1 MNNITSDNDLFL
13 ARKHFEDG
21 LIYFENKDFINAE
34 INFSKSL
41 EIIPDRL
48 STITNLIATLIKLN
62 KLLDASKHLQIA
74 MRKYEK
80 DEILYLNQ
88 GILNLKLKNLTA
100 ALVSFDNSISINNNY
115 SEAYNNLGFVY
126 DKLNESNLSL
136 INYNAAIRINP
147 RYIEALYNRGNLY
160 LKLKKYDLAII
171 DFESAITID
180 KNYEDLL
187 ASYIAAKMQVCDWTN
202 YEIDLKDLNILLDK
216 KIVTAPFH
224 VLSLFDDPKLHYSV
238 AKSYY
243 ESEIPIDDSLGDLNF
258 PIINSKIR
266 IGYFSA
272 DFHNHA
278 TSFLMVN
285 IFELHDRSKF
295 EFYAFSFGP
304 NLNDEM
310 RFRLSNAFDQFID
323 VSYMSDYEVTNLA
336 RKLNINIAI
345 DLKGY
350 TEGQRAGIF
359 SKRCAPIQVNF
370 LGYPGTMSA
379 PFYDYIIA
387 DSIIIPNNME
397 LFYSEKIVFLPNT
410 YQPNDSNKVI
420 SSNNLKKQDHGLPE
434 NAFVFCSFN
443 NTYKILPEIFD
454 IWLNILKAVPHSVLW
469 LIKDNN
475 LAVSNLRMYAEK
487 NGVSSDRLI
496 FADRLKLDEHL
507 ARHKFADLFLDTF
520 PYNAHT
526 TASDALWAGL
536 PVLTCQGKSF
546 ASRVASSLLVAIN
559 LSEFI
564 TNTFC
569 EYQSKAIYFAR
580 NTKII
585 DDAKLSLEKNRNT
598 YPLFNSLSFTRDL
611 EMAYFQMY
619 SRYLNSEKLAN
630 IYI

>member
-1 MNNITSDNDLFL
+1 MNNITSDNDFFL

-187 ASYIAAKMQVCDWTN
+187 ASYIAAKMQVCDWTS

-323 VSYMSDYEVTNLA
+323 VSNMSDYEVTNLA

-420 SSNNLKKQDHGLPE
+420 SSNNLKKQDHGLPK

>member
-1 MNNITSDNDLFL
+1 MNNITSDNDLFF
-13 ARKHFEDG
+13 AKKHFEDG

-34 INFSKSL
+34 INFCKSL

-62 KLLDASKHLQIA
+62 KLVDASKHLQNA
-74 MRKYEK
+74 MTKYEK

-100 ALVSFDNSISINNNY
+100 ALVSFDNSISINSNY

-126 DKLNESNLSL
+126 DKLNELNLSL

-160 LKLKKYDLAII
+160 LKLKKYDLAIK
-171 DFESAITID
+171 DFESAIIID

-202 YEIDLKDLNILLDK
+202 YEINLKDLSILLDK
-216 KIVTAPFH
+216 KIVTSPFH

-238 AKSYY
+238 AKAYY
-243 ESEIPIDDSLGDLNF
+243 ESEMPIDNSLGDLNY

-323 VSYMSDYEVTNLA
+323 VSNMSDYEVTNLA

-370 LGYPGTMSA
+370 LGYPGTMGA

-420 SSNNLKKQDHGLPE
+420 SSNNLKKQDHGLPK

-619 SRYLNSEKLAN
+619 SRYMNSEKLAN

>member
-1 MNNITSDNDLFL
+1 MNNIISDNDHFF
-13 ARKHFEDG
+13 AKKHFEDG
-21 LIYFENKDFINAE
+21 LIHFENKDFINAE

-62 KLLDASKHLQIA
+62 KFVDASKYLQNA

-100 ALVSFDNSISINNNY
+100 AIQSFDNSIKINNNY
-115 SEAYNNLGFVY
+115 SEAYNNLGFIY

-136 INYNAAIRINP
+136 YNYNAAIRINP
-147 RYIEALYNRGNLY
+147 IYIEALYNRGNLFN
-160 LKLKKYDLAII
+160 KLKKYDLAIK
-171 DFESAITID
+171 DFELAITIN

-202 YEIDLKDLNILLDK
+202 YETDLKDLTILLDK
-216 KIVTAPFH
+216 KIVTAPFR
-224 VLSLFDDPKLHYSV
+224 VLSLFDDPKLHHSV
-238 AKSYY
+238 AKAYS

-258 PIINSKIR
+258 PIKNSKIR
-266 IGYFSA
+266 IAYFSA

-278 TSFLMVN
+278 TSFLMID
-285 IFELHDRSKF
+285 IFELHDHNQF
-295 EFYAFSFGP
+295 EFIAFSFGP
-304 NLNDEM
+304 NINDGM
-310 RFRLSNAFDQFID
+310 RFRLKNAFDQFID
-323 VSYMSDYEVTNLA
+323 VSNMSDHEVTILA

-350 TEGQRAGIF
+350 TDGQRAGIF

-397 LFYSEKIVFLPNT
+397 VFYSEKIIFLPNT
-410 YQPNDSNKVI
+410 YQPNDSKKVI
-420 SSNNLKKQDHGLPE
+420 SFNNLKKQDHGLPI

-454 IWLNILKAVPHSVLW
+454 IWLNILKAVPNSVLW

-475 LAVSNLRMYAEK
+475 IAVSNLRMYAER
-487 NGVSSDRLI
+487 NGVRSNRLI
-496 FADRLKLDEHL
+496 FANRLKLDEHL

-546 ASRVASSLLVAIN
+546 ASRVASSLLVATN

-564 TNTFC
+564 TNTFY
-569 EYQSKAIYFAR
+569 EYQTKAIHFAM
-580 NTKII
+580 NSKII
-585 DDAKLSLEKNRNT
+585 DDAKISLKKNKNM

-611 EMAYFQMY
+611 EKAYFQMY
-619 SRYLNSEKLAN
+619 SRYLSSEKPAN

>member
-1 MNNITSDNDLFL
+1 MNNIISDNDHFF
-13 ARKHFEDG
+13 AKKHFEDG
-21 LIYFENKDFINAE
+21 LIHFENKDFINAE

-62 KLLDASKHLQIA
+62 KFVDASKYLQNA

-100 ALVSFDNSISINNNY
+100 AIQSFDNSIKINNNY
-115 SEAYNNLGFVY
+115 SEAYNNLGFIY

-136 INYNAAIRINP
+136 YNYNAAIRINP
-147 RYIEALYNRGNLY
+147 IYIEALYNRGNLFN
-160 LKLKKYDLAII
+160 KLKKYDLAIK
-171 DFESAITID
+171 DFELAITIN

-202 YEIDLKDLNILLDK
+202 YETDLKDLTILLDK
-216 KIVTAPFH
+216 KIVTAPFR
-224 VLSLFDDPKLHYSV
+224 VLSLFDDPKLHHSV
-238 AKSYY
+238 AKAYS

-258 PIINSKIR
+258 PIKNSKIR
-266 IGYFSA
+266 IAYFSA

-278 TSFLMVN
+278 TSFLMID
-285 IFELHDRSKF
+285 IFELHDRNQF
-295 EFYAFSFGP
+295 EFIAFSFGP
-304 NLNDEM
+304 NINDGM
-310 RFRLSNAFDQFID
+310 RFRLKNAFDQFID
-323 VSYMSDYEVTNLA
+323 VSNMSDHEVTILA

-350 TEGQRAGIF
+350 TDGQRAGIF

-397 LFYSEKIVFLPNT
+397 VFYSEKIIFLPNT
-410 YQPNDSNKVI
+410 YQPNDSKKVI
-420 SSNNLKKQDHGLPE
+420 SFNNLKKQDHGLPI

-454 IWLNILKAVPHSVLW
+454 IWLNILKAVPNSVLW

-475 LAVSNLRMYAEK
+475 IAVSNLRMYAER
-487 NGVSSDRLI
+487 NGVRSNRLI
-496 FADRLKLDEHL
+496 FANRLKLDEHL

-546 ASRVASSLLVAIN
+546 ASRVASSLLVATN

-564 TNTFC
+564 TNTFY
-569 EYQSKAIYFAR
+569 EYQTKAIHFAM
-580 NTKII
+580 NSKII
-585 DDAKLSLEKNRNT
+585 DDAKISLKKNKNM

-611 EMAYFQMY
+611 EKAYFQMY
-619 SRYLNSEKLAN
+619 SRYLSSEKPAN

>member
-1 MNNITSDNDLFL
+1 M
-13 ARKHFEDG
+13 
-21 LIYFENKDFINAE
+21 
-34 INFSKSL
+34 
-41 EIIPDRL
+41 
-48 STITNLIATLIKLN
+48 
-62 KLLDASKHLQIA
+62 
-74 MRKYEK
+74 
-80 DEILYLNQ
+80 
-88 GILNLKLKNLTA
+88 
-100 ALVSFDNSISINNNY
+100 
-115 SEAYNNLGFVY
+115 
-126 DKLNESNLSL
+126 
-136 INYNAAIRINP
+136 
-147 RYIEALYNRGNLY
+147 
-160 LKLKKYDLAII
+160 
-171 DFESAITID
+171 
-180 KNYEDLL
+180 
-187 ASYIAAKMQVCDWTN
+187 
-202 YEIDLKDLNILLDK
+202 
-216 KIVTAPFH
+216 
-224 VLSLFDDPKLHYSV
+224 
-238 AKSYY
+238 
-243 ESEIPIDDSLGDLNF
+243 
-258 PIINSKIR
+258 
-266 IGYFSA
+266 
-272 DFHNHA
+272 
-278 TSFLMVN
+278 
-285 IFELHDRSKF
+285 
-295 EFYAFSFGP
+295 
-304 NLNDEM
+304 
-310 RFRLSNAFDQFID
+310 
-323 VSYMSDYEVTNLA
+323 EV
-336 RKLNINIAI
+336 
-345 DLKGY
+345 
-350 TEGQRAGIF
+350 
-359 SKRCAPIQVNF
+359 
-370 LGYPGTMSA
+370 
-379 PFYDYIIA
+379 
-387 DSIIIPNNME
+387 
-397 LFYSEKIVFLPNT
+397 FYSEKIIFLPNT

-420 SSNNLKKQDHGLPE
+420 SSNNLKKQDHGLPK

>member
-100 ALVSFDNSISINNNY
+100 ALVSFDNSIIINNNY

-147 RYIEALYNRGNLY
+147 SYIEALYNRGNLY
-160 LKLKKYDLAII
+160 LKLKEYDLAII

-238 AKSYY
+238 AKAYY
-243 ESEIPIDDSLGDLNF
+243 ESEIPIDDSLGDLNY
-258 PIINSKIR
+258 PIVNSKIR

-323 VSYMSDYEVTNLA
+323 VSNMSDYEVTNLA

-420 SSNNLKKQDHGLPE
+420 SSNNLKKQDHGLPK

>member
-126 DKLNESNLSL
+126 DKFNESNLSL